1 MPHQAI
7 KVNGNMGLDFIWT
20 QKWACPSLNRRR
32 DLTLRAQGFHSG
44 ARLYRSEFQPA
55 TSFWEP
61 LPRKWG
67 IDFWG
72 LVSLLGRQSRFRET
86 LGNPQDVLFL
96 LERLAAALADDTERL
111 RRRLLGGVADHGQM
125 RFHAGHRDARPAAHP
140 GRIIT

>member
-1 MPHQAI
+1 MPPQGI

-44 ARLYRSEFQPA
+44 ARSLWSEFQPV

-67 IDFWG
+67 IDFSG

-96 LERLAAALADDTERL
+96 LESVRSWLLITAKCDFMPVIAMRARLHIR
-111 RRRLLGGVADHGQM
+111 
-125 RFHAGHRDARPAAHP
+125 

>member
-1 MPHQAI
+1 MEI
-7 KVNGNMGLDFIWT
+7 MGLNFIRT

-44 ARLYRSEFQPA
+44 ASSLRSEFQPA

-96 LERLAAALADDTERL
+96 LERL
-111 RRRLLGGVADHGQM
+111 
-125 RFHAGHRDARPAAHP
+125 P
-140 GRIIT
+140 GEMFAKGC